1 MADGSDGEPVGVG
14 RTAIGV
20 AFVRAGESR
29 RPDALF
35 HDPYAWRFVDA
46 QSWRPP
52 ESLPDAADERR
63 RFWMTVLEGT
73 VIRTRFLDEYAEA
86 AARAGCGQVV
96 ILGAGLDARA
106 YRLDWPAGVRLFEV
120 DTADVLGFKD
130 RVLAGEPARC
140 TRVPVV
146 ADLRDD
152 WPAALTAAGFRA
164 DEPTAWIAEGLLI
177 YLTDAE
183 NDVLMARL
191 GALSAPGSRLGLT
204 LSGRKAGD
212 PVVPR
217 TDDPADVTDQPR
229 SGGDPG
235 SPTVTVVGMWRSDGP
250 ADPATWL
257 AGHGWDATVYL
268 TGERAEAYGRPM
280 TAETHRPRHLVDA
293 VRR

>member
-1 MADGSDGEPVGVG
+1 MADGNGEPEGVG

-35 HDPYAWRFVDA
+35 HDPYAWRFVEA

-52 ESLPDAADERR
+52 ESLPDAADVRR
-63 RFWMTVLEGT
+63 RFWTTVIEGT
-73 VIRTRFLDEYAEA
+73 VVRTRFLDEYAEA
-86 AARAGCGQVV
+86 ATRAGCGQVV

-130 RVLAGEPARC
+130 RVLDGEPARC
-140 TRVPVV
+140 ARVPV
-146 ADLRDD
+146 ATDLRDD

-177 YLTDAE
+177 YLSDAE
-183 NDVLMARL
+183 NDVLMERL

-204 LSGRKAGD
+204 LSGRKDGD

-217 TDDPADVTDQPR
+217 AGAPAD
-229 SGGDPG
+229 GDPG

-250 ADPATWL
+250 ADPETWL
-257 AGHGWDATVYL
+257 AGHGWDATVYR